1 MKVTAIIEDKIIED
15 ALKYSK
21 ASTITE
27 ALKVALKEYI
37 NLQKV
42 KVLGKSIRETPM
54 EFNHTADQIRD
65 TNREL

>member
-1 MKVTAIIEDKIIED
+1 MKVTAIIDDKTIED

-27 ALKVALKEYI
+27 ALKVVLKEYV

-42 KVLGKSIRETPM
+42 RELGKSIMKTPL
-54 EFNHTADQIRD
+54 EFNHRAGQIRD